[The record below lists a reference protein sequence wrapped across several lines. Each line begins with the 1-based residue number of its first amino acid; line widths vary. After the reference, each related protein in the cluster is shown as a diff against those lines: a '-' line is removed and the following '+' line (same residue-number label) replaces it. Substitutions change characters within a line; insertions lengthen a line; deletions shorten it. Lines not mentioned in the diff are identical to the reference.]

1 MPSLLLFAPCQSV
14 AYDAKDQTASLIG
27 VFQGF
32 TVSVVKAKDGAE
44 KADKEELL
52 KGGIPL
58 HWVAF
63 AMWRK
68 LPEDDGKQY
77 TQFCELVRPS
87 GKPSAKASLKFE
99 MTKGF
104 QRNTININGFPVDEE
119 GDYHLKLLL
128 QEADKEPVFITEYP
142 ISITYEIGGTFI
154 SRR

>member
-1 MPSLLLFAPCQSV
+1 
-14 AYDAKDQTASLIG
+14 
-27 VFQGF
+27 
-32 TVSVVKAKDGAE
+32 
-44 KADKEELL
+44 
-52 KGGIPL
+52 L